1 MNTKI
6 AKSCPKPTKDFDIQT
21 LISDVAAKLKK
32 VLYLHEIVFKN
43 FKSFSFM
50 TSVHLKYL
58 AVNPVDLKWG
68 TAVNSVGFQEI
79 APGMDYPPANHPSR
93 YVFSANKG
101 RILNEYQLLYI
112 TEGKGKFFSESLG
125 RQKGV
130 TIEKGMMFL
139 LFPGEWH
146 TYFPDKGTGWK
157 EYWIGFNGKFPDNLV
172 KEGFFSK
179 SKPVLNVHLNEEIV
193 SLYNDAIEASTSQE
207 SGFQQ
212 LLAGIVDRLLGLAYY
227 NDRNSQFQESDA
239 ANKIGQAKLMIYE
252 EFTTITPEEIAIKLC
267 LSYSSFRKTF
277 KEYTGFSPAKFI
289 NDVRMRKAKEL
300 LTNTSMNIKEVAY
313 SVGYNNHD
321 YFFTAFRHTTGQTPA
336 EYRKMTQGKGE

>member
-6 AKSCPKPTKDFDIQT
+6 IKSCSDSTAQNDNQT
-21 LISDVAAKLKK
+21 LISDTEINQKSL
-32 VLYLHEIVFKN
+32 LYLQEIVFKI
-43 FKSFSFM
+43 FKSLSFM
-50 TSVHLKYL
+50 ASVHLKYL

-68 TAVNSVGFQEI
+68 SAVNSVGFQEI
-79 APGMDYPPANHPSR
+79 EPGMDYPPSNHPSR
-93 YVFSANKG
+93 YVFSAKKG

-112 TEGKGKFFSESLG
+112 TEGRGKFQCESLG
-125 RQKGV
+125 RQK
-130 TIEKGMMFL
+130 TIQIEKGMMFL

-146 TYFPDKGTGWK
+146 TYSPEKSTGWK
-157 EYWIGFNGKFPDNLV
+157 EYWIGFNGRFIDNLIR
-172 KEGFFSK
+172 EGFFTK
-179 SKPVLNVHLNEEIV
+179 AKPVLNVRLREEIV
-193 SLYNDAIEASTSQE
+193 KLYNEAIEVSTAQE

-212 LLAGIVDRLLGLAYY
+212 VLAGIVDRLLGLAYY

-239 ANKIGQAKLMIYE
+239 ASKIGQAKLMIYDN
-252 EFTTITPEEIAIKLC
+252 FTTITPEEIAAKLC

-321 YFFTAFRHTTGQTPA
+321 YFFTAFRHSTGQTPA
-336 EYRKMTQGKGE
+336 EYRKMTQGKE